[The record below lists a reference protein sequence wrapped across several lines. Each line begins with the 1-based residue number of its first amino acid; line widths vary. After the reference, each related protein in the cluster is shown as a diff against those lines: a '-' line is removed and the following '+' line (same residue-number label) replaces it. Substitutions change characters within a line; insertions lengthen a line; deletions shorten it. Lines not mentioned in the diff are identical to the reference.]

1 MRRLKIY
8 IDTSVIGGYFD
19 PEFEYESKAL
29 FKKFQD
35 KEFDIVISDLTQS
48 ELTRAPKNVKD
59 LINNLDLYP
68 EIVSIS
74 PEVITL
80 AQEYIN
86 ENVVGQTSMDDCLH
100 IALATINKI
109 DILVSWNFKHIVNIS
124 RIRGFNAI
132 NILNGYPTLEIRS
145 PKDII
150 DYED

>member
-1 MRRLKIY
+1 MRKLKIY

-19 PEFEYESKAL
+19 PEFENDSKAL
-29 FKKFQD
+29 FKKFQN

-59 LINNLDLYP
+59 LISNLNLDP
-68 EIVSIS
+68 EIVTIS

-109 DILVSWNFKHIVNIS
+109 DILVSWNFKHIVNIR
-124 RIRGFNAI
+124 RIRGYNAI

>member
-19 PEFEYESKAL
+19 PEFENESKAL

-35 KEFDIVISDLTQS
+35 KEFDLVISDLTQS

-59 LINNLDLYP
+59 LINNLDLHL
-68 EIVSIS
+68 EIVSIN
-74 PEVITL
+74 PEAITL

-100 IALATINKI
+100 IALAKINKI
-109 DILVSWNFKHIVNIS
+109 DILVSWNFKHIVNIR
-124 RIRGFNAI
+124 RIRGYNAI
-132 NILNGYPTLEIRS
+132 NILNGYPALEIRS

>member
-1 MRRLKIY
+1 MRRLKLY

-19 PEFEYESKAL
+19 PEFENESKAL
-29 FKKFQD
+29 FKKFQE
-35 KEFDIVISDLTQS
+35 KEFDLVISDLTQS
-48 ELTRAPKNVKD
+48 ELTRAPKNVKEI
-59 LINNLDLYP
+59 INNLDLHP

-74 PEVITL
+74 PETISL

-109 DILVSWNFKHIVNIS
+109 DILVSWNFKHIVNIR
-124 RIRGFNAI
+124 RIRGYNAI